1 LRIIGVDPTRVGLAF
16 GLAVRFVPVL
26 ASVAAD
32 IREAQAARGLDRSV
46 FALAVPLTLR
56 TLRMADEIAEAI
68 DARS

>member
-1 LRIIGVDPTRVGLAF
+1 M
-16 GLAVRFVPVL
+16 PVL